1 VPDHTTPA
9 VREDTLKPR
18 RSTPAARP
26 APGPWLRMMVRYS
39 LVSLVSIAVSQSVLM
54 VAFGLG
60 HWTASLAN
68 IVACAVATV
77 PSYYLNRTWAWG
89 RRGRSHLWREVVPF
103 WAIAF
108 LGLVFSTWAADLA
121 STLARHAAASHA
133 ATTAIVMTAS
143 LGAFGILW
151 VGKFALFN
159 GLLFGER
166 PPPRHLQAPPRQ
178 RELAGASQS
187 LRVLV
192 IAVVSV
198 GLLLVG
204 AASIRA
210 AEAVDPPDSTGPP
223 TSEPATTEPP
233 STAAPTT
240 APPTTVATTQ
250 PEATSPPTT
259 VATTEPTTAPPST
272 TAVGGGGAV
281 TTSPPQTGASTPSV
295 TSDAA
300 LPLAPTASR
309 GTGPPGAAGDAPTT
323 SSVSSQEDGSAA
335 PAALITAPKRVL
347 RELLDGGPG
356 GLPQR
361 VIELPQRAVEE
372 ATTVLRR
379 LSPVELAV
387 FLVLA
392 LVSLILTAI
401 AGTTLWWMLHAW
413 RTPQALAATG
423 FSGAANDPR
432 RSFSLIMPARH
443 EQAVLG
449 ATLSRLAAID
459 HPAFE
464 ILVVVG
470 DDDPDTT
477 AVAQRAARRHP
488 GLIHVVVDTSWPK
501 NKPKA
506 LNAALP
512 DCRGDLVGVFDA
524 EDEVHPQLLRHVD
537 ARFTETGA
545 DVVQGGVQLMNYH
558 SNWYSVRNVLEYYFW
573 FRSRLHFH
581 AAQRFIPLGGN
592 TVFVRTDLLRQAGGW
607 DPDCLAEDCELG
619 VRLSSAGATV
629 AVAYDPELVT
639 REETPASLGAF
650 LKQRTRWNQGFLQV
664 LGKGEW
670 RRLPTRRQ
678 RLLARYTLAMPFL
691 QAFIGLL
698 IPLSFATTVLARVP
712 VLAALITFIP
722 LMPVVA
728 MLVMEAV
735 ALGELCRNYGF
746 RARLRDYLRLVLGT
760 LPYHALLSLA
770 ALRAVLRELRG
781 NRGWEKTAHVGA
793 HRTEPTAAVS
803 ADLWAELTD
812 RTA

>member
-1 VPDHTTPA
+1 M
-9 VREDTLKPR
+9 L
-18 RSTPAARP
+18 
-26 APGPWLRMMVRYS
+26 RYS
-39 LVSLVSIAVSQSVLM
+39 LVSLISIAVSQSVLM
-54 VAFGLG
+54 VAFGML

-68 IVACAVATV
+68 VVACAVATV
-77 PSYYLNRTWAWG
+77 PSYYLNRSWAWG
-89 RRGRSHLWREVVPF
+89 RRGRSHLWKEVVPF

-108 LGLVFSTWAADLA
+108 AGLVVSTWAADLGA
-121 STLARHAAASHA
+121 TMAGRAAVSHT
-133 ATTAIVMTAS
+133 ATTAIVMAAS
-143 LGAFGILW
+143 LLAFGVLW
-151 VGKFALFN
+151 IGKFAVFN
-159 GLLFGER
+159 ALLFTER
-166 PPPRHLQAPPRQ
+166 PAPRHLGAPGQRQ
-178 RELAGASQS
+178 RELAAASRS
-187 LRVLV
+187 LQVLLL
-192 IAVVSV
+192 AVVTV
-198 GLLLVG
+198 GLLFAG
-204 AASIRA
+204 ATSLPA
-210 AEAVDPPDSTGPP
+210 AEAQDPPDSTGPP
-223 TSEPATTEPP
+223 TTEPATTAPP
-233 STAAPTT
+233 TTALPTT
-240 APPTTVATTQ
+240 APPTTEPATTQ
-250 PEATSPPTT
+250 PPASDPPTT
-259 VATTEPTTAPPST
+259 DTTTPTTAAPPST
-272 TAVGGGGAV
+272 TIVGGGVASTSLPGAGG
-281 TTSPPQTGASTPSV
+281 TSPTAISGGGVPLGPA
-295 TSDAA
+295 TSGSGGVPAA
-300 LPLAPTASR
+300 AGGGGGTAAA
-309 GTGPPGAAGDAPTT
+309 GPP
-323 SSVSSQEDGSAA
+323 SSVPLLGSGGE
-335 PAALITAPKRVL
+335 PGPVSFPRRVL
-347 RELLDGGPG
+347 RELLDNGPAR
-356 GLPQR
+356 LPQR
-361 VIELPQRAVEE
+361 VAELPRRAVEE

-379 LSPVELAV
+379 LSPVELGL
-387 FLVLA
+387 FLVLS
-392 LVSLILTAI
+392 LVSLILTTI

-413 RTPQALAATG
+413 RTPQTLAATA
-423 FSGAANDPR
+423 FSGAAADPR
-432 RSFSLIMPARH
+432 LSFSLIVPARH

-464 ILVVVG
+464 VLAVVG
-470 DDDPDTT
+470 DDDPETS

-488 GLIHVVVDTSWPK
+488 GRIRVVIDTSRPK

-512 DCRGDLVGVFDA
+512 ACRGDVVGVFDA

-537 ARFTETGA
+537 ARFEETGA

-619 VRLSSAGATV
+619 VRLSSDGATV

-639 REETPASLGAF
+639 REETPATLKAF

-664 LGKGEW
+664 LRKGEW
-670 RRLPTRRQ
+670 RRLPTIRQ

-698 IPLSFATTVLARVP
+698 IPLSFATTLFARVP

-722 LMPVVA
+722 LVPVLAV
-728 MLVMEAV
+728 LVMEAV

-746 RARLRDYLRLVLGT
+746 RARLRDYLRLALGT

-781 NRGWEKTAHVGA
+781 NRSWEKTAHVGA
-793 HRTEPTAAVS
+793 HRTEPATAVGTGHR
-803 ADLWAELTD
+803 AELGD